1 MFARSNDITH
11 LTRRLMSLAVVG
23 GDAMG
28 LRQAVVGVLRSGA
41 RSGTARRAAAVR
53 ASVSRSSTLASTRVQ
68 TSRRDHRVSL
78 FPRATARPQSTFAA
92 SAEVDVSDPAA
103 VAAANAAAAEQGLVV
118 RAVKE
123 AKKNGEATKEQVD
136 AEVAKLK
143 ELKKIASDLENPSEA
158 TTAAAESS
166 TKKDSGSKATQ
177 DVGVTPKSEDFSRWY
192 LDVIRECE
200 LADYGPARGTM
211 VIRPYGFALWE
222 AIQRWM
228 DTKFKESGVENAYF
242 PQLIPYSFI
251 TKEASHVE
259 GFAPELAIVTRGG
272 GKELEEPLVVRP
284 TSETIVNHMFSQWIQ
299 SYRDLPLLMNQW
311 ANVHRWEMRTRPFI
325 RTLEFLWQEGHT
337 AHATGAEAEAKAIEM
352 VNVYAEFAETM
363 AAMPVIVGRKSSVE
377 SFAGAD
383 RTYTIEAMMGDKKAL
398 QAGTS
403 HNLGQNFAKAFET
416 VFLDETGAKQY
427 VHQSSWGVS
436 TRLIGG
442 IIMTHGDDTGLRLP
456 PRLAPIQV
464 VVVPIAQKN
473 KDKEVVANAA
483 SAVVNVLKASGVR
496 VKLDD
501 DPRNSPG
508 WKFNHWEMKGV
519 PIRLEIGPKDVANDA
534 CVVARR
540 DRPGKEGK
548 EFGVSVEPKALAEK
562 IHAVLDEV
570 QATYLSEARAFRDA
584 NIVDVSSYDEL
595 KAAIADGKW
604 ARGGWE
610 GSDAQEKEI
619 KEETGA
625 TIRCFPFDQPAGP
638 HSCLMTGVAAKEVCI
653 FAKSY

>member
-1 MFARSNDITH
+1 MEAGPDPARD
-11 LTRRLMSLAVVG
+11 
-23 GDAMG
+23 
-28 LRQAVVGVLRSGA
+28 
-41 RSGTARRAAAVR
+41 AAA
-53 ASVSRSSTLASTRVQ
+53 
-68 TSRRDHRVSL
+68 
-78 FPRATARPQSTFAA
+78 
-92 SAEVDVSDPAA
+92 AA
-103 VAAANAAAAEQGLVV
+103 VAAQGLVV

-123 AKKNGEATKEQVD
+123 AKKAGDATKEDVD
-136 AEVAKLK
+136 VAVAALLALK
-143 ELKKIASDLENPSEA
+143 
-158 TTAAAESS
+158 AAAEELVAKPS
-166 TKKDSGSKATQ
+166 THELEPDDANGSQRRAGT
-177 DVGVTPKSEDFSRWY
+177 DVGVTPKSEDFNRWY

-211 VIRPYGFALWE
+211 VIRPYGYAIWE
-222 AIQRWM
+222 AIQRWL
-228 DTKFKESGVENAYF
+228 DVRFKETGHENAYF

-259 GFAPELAIVTRGG
+259 GFAPELALVTMGG
-272 GKELEEPLVVRP
+272 GKVLEEPLVVRP

-337 AHATGAEAEAKAIEM
+337 AHATAAEAEAEAVQMI
-352 VNVYAEFAETM
+352 NVYREFAEDM
-363 AAMPVIVGRKSSVE
+363 AAMPVVVGRKSRVE
-377 SFAGAD
+377 SFAGANC
-383 RTYTIEAMMGDKKAL
+383 TYTIEAMMGDKKAL

-416 VFLDETGAKQY
+416 TFLDETGVKQF

-456 PRLAPIQV
+456 PALAPVQV
-464 VVVPIAQKN
+464 IVVPISQKN
-473 KDKEVVANAA
+473 KDKGSVAAA
-483 SAVVNVLKASGVR
+483 AADIVRVLKAAGVR

-501 DPRNSPG
+501 DTRNSPG

-519 PIRLEIGPKDVANDA
+519 PVRIEVGPKDVAAGA
-534 CVVARR
+534 CVLARR

-548 EFGVSVEPKALAEK
+548 EFGVSVEAASLVAKVTGAL
-562 IHAVLDEV
+562 DDV
-570 QATYLSEARAFRDA
+570 QATLFQQAKAFRDE

-595 KAAIADGKW
+595 KAAVEAGKW

-610 GSDAQEKEI
+610 ASDDEEKRV

-625 TIRCFPFDQPAGP
+625 TIRCFPFDQPPGP
-638 HSCLMTGVAAKEVCI
+638 HTCLMTGQPAKEVCI

>member
-1 MFARSNDITH
+1 
-11 LTRRLMSLAVVG
+11 MSYAVG
-23 GDAMG
+23 ASDAMG
-28 LRQAVVGVLRSGA
+28 LRQAVVGALRVGA
-41 RSGTARRAAAVR
+41 RSGCVRRATTAVR
-53 ASVSRSSTLASTRVQ
+53 ASVSHRSATFTGARNTQRVL
-68 TSRRDHRVSL
+68 L
-78 FPRATARPQSTFAA
+78 FPRVLTRPLSSFAA
-92 SAEVDVSDPAA
+92 GAADVESADPVALTAA
-103 VAAANAAAAEQGLVV
+103 TDAAAEQGLVV
-118 RAVKE
+118 RAIKE
-123 AKKNGEATKEQVD
+123 KKKNGEASKADVD
-136 AEVAKLK
+136 AAVAKLL
-143 ELKKIASDLENPSEA
+143 ELKAAVTALENPGAVVEEKKKGSD
-158 TTAAAESS
+158 
-166 TKKDSGSKATQ
+166 TKPDKSKDDKKAGQ
-177 DVGVTPKSEDFSRWY
+177 DVGVTPKSEDFGRWY

-222 AIQRWM
+222 GIQQWM
-228 DTKFKESGVENAYF
+228 DARFKESGVENAYF

-259 GFAPELAIVTRGG
+259 GFAPELAVVTQGG

-337 AHATGAEAEAKAIEM
+337 AHATPEEAEAKAIEM
-352 VNVYAEFAETM
+352 VNVYAEFAETI
-363 AAMPVIVGRKSSVE
+363 AAMPVVVGRKSAVE
-377 SFAGAD
+377 SFAGAN

-403 HNLGQNFAKAFET
+403 HNLGDNFAKAFDT
-416 VFLDETGAKQY
+416 VFLDETGTKQF

-456 PRLAPIQV
+456 PKLAPVQV

-473 KDKEVVANAA
+473 KDKETVA
-483 SAVVNVLKASGVR
+483 SAAADIVSTLKAAGIR

-501 DPRNSPG
+501 DTRNSPG
-508 WKFNHWEMKGV
+508 WKFNFWEMKGV
-519 PIRLEIGPKDVANDA
+519 PIRIEVGPKDVEKNA

-540 DRPGKEGK
+540 DKPGKEGK
-548 EFGVSVEPKALAEK
+548 EFGVSVEAGSLVEK
-562 IHAVLDEV
+562 IESTLDEV
-570 QATYLSEARAFRDA
+570 QANLLVEAKAFRDA
-584 NIVDVSSYDEL
+584 NIVDVTSYDEL
-595 KAAIADGKW
+595 KAAIVDGKW

-610 GSDAQEKEI
+610 GSDEQEKEI

-625 TIRCFPFDQPAGP
+625 TIRCFPFDQPSGE
-638 HSCLMTGVAAKEVCI
+638 HTCLMTGVKAKEVCI